1 MGEIMHL
8 PFFKGDN
15 SKSRRPR
22 YLLNERIR
30 ALAIARILYRCL
42 RTLFSLRSAH
52 PSDRGTVKMIS
63 SCSRIK
69 VHGYGVV
76 KEKKW
81 RVW

>member
-1 MGEIMHL
+1 MHFPL
-8 PFFKGDN
+8 FKGDN
-15 SKSRRPR
+15 SNLRCRR

-63 SCSRIK
+63 SCSASRIK

-76 KEKKW
+76 KEKKR